1 MKNGTIFRSADIMI
15 PKYKDLSRWSVIAC
29 DQFTSDKEY
38 WRNVE
43 ELTEGHPSTLDFILP
58 EAYLGTEEEQ
68 IRTNRIRE
76 KMKNV
81 SSSDYDSFNGFVYVQ
96 RTLPDGSLRE
106 GVVGALDLEEYDYS
120 SDSKSKK
127 RATEETVSS
136 RIPPRV
142 AIRKTAE
149 YELPHI
155 MVFVSSGCDVIDSA
169 KKITSGNDPIYDFDL
184 MMGGGHV
191 KGYKLSG
198 NDADNL
204 SKSISG
210 YEKSSQGVLY
220 AIGDGNHSL
229 AAAKASYVEL
239 KKQIGEKALDHPARF
254 ALCEIVS
261 IGCESIVFE
270 PIYRIV
276 KNCDT
281 FDLLKALDEE
291 TSGTGKQQITVIT
304 KDVRSEMNF
313 TSPSSPLT
321 VGSVQNFI
329 DSYLKNVPD
338 AVCDYIH
345 GKKDLIRLSSQ
356 EGVVGF
362 LFDGIRKEELF
373 DYVSSYGPYPRKTF
387 SMGDAKSKRYYLE
400 MRKIVK

>member
-1 MKNGTIFRSADIMI
+1 MI

-29 DQFTSDKEY
+29 DQFTSDKGY
-38 WRNVE
+38 WESVE
-43 ELTEGHPSTLDFILP
+43 KQIDGKPSTLDYILP
-58 EAYLGTEEEQ
+58 EAYLGTEEEK
-68 IRTNRIRE
+68 IRTARIGE
-76 KMKNV
+76 KMKSV
-81 SSSDYDSFNGFVYVQ
+81 SLSDFETFNSFVYVI
-96 RTLPDGSLRE
+96 RTLQDGSIRE
-106 GVVGALDLEEYDYS
+106 GVVGMLDLEEYDYS
-120 SDSKSKK
+120 ADSKSRI
-127 RATEETVSS
+127 RATEETVRS
-136 RIPPRV
+136 RIPSRV
-142 AIRKTAE
+142 EIRRSAV

-155 MVFVSSGCDVIDSA
+155 MVFVPSDCNVIDSA
-169 KKITSGNDPIYDFDL
+169 KAISSVEKPIYDFDL

-198 NDADNL
+198 SSAVEL
-204 SKSISG
+204 SSAVSD
-210 YEKSSQGVLY
+210 YERSKKGVLY

-229 AAAKASYVEL
+229 AAAKANYENL
-239 KKQIGEKALDHPARF
+239 KAQLGENALAHPARY
-254 ALCEIVS
+254 ALCEIVN

-276 KNCDT
+276 GNCDAY
-281 FDLLKALDEE
+281 DLLKKLDEE

-313 TSPSSPLT
+313 TSPTSPLT

-329 DSYLKNVPD
+329 DAYLRNVPD
-338 AVCDYIH
+338 AFCDYIH
-345 GKKDLIRLSSQ
+345 GKKELTYLSLQ

-362 LFDGIRKEELF
+362 LFDGIRKEDLF
-373 DYVSSYGPYPRKTF
+373 DYVSKYGPYPRKTF